1 MAVQTTAPGAP
12 PSGERVAAAPQTG
25 LNLGKTWREIRRLP
39 IVPSLVLVIF
49 LIVPAI
55 FADALAQHDPLIG
68 DLERDLEPP
77 AWIGDREVEQTIVR
91 RVRDKDSE
99 VSLNNAARNYE
110 SGAAELRDANG
121 NGAPDIGET
130 MVRIKPGGS
139 WDYPLGT
146 DKQGRDLLTRMMHGA
161 RISLAV
167 SCLAI
172 LVGGF
177 LGTTLGMLAAF
188 RGGITDAFL
197 MRIVDIKLAFPSILL
212 ALTLVVAIGSGFSTV
227 VIVIALLLWARY
239 ARVVRGEA
247 LAIKERDFI
256 DRARVAG
263 ASNLRIMG
271 RHIFPNVFNTV
282 IVLATLEVGHV
293 IILEATLSF
302 LGAGIPRPQPAWGLM
317 AADGAG
323 GHYQFLVDFPVPLPG
338 HCADGA
344 VDEPAGG
351 LAAGPA
357 GSQAAECV
365 GRGNRAGAASGPPPP
380 VGNSFE
386 PPNCYETGVD
396 IKLAFPTILLALVLV
411 AAIGAGFATVI
422 IVIAVL
428 LWARYARVVRGEA
441 LAIKQQDFIDRA
453 RVSGASNIRIMMRHI
468 FPNLVNT
475 VVVLATLEVGH
486 VIILESTL
494 SFLGA
499 GIPAPTPAWGV
510 MVADGRDLITTA
522 WWIFLLPCL
531 AIVLTVLSMNLLGD
545 WLRDRLDPKLRNI

>member
-12 PSGERVAAAPQTG
+12 PSGESAAAAPQTG
-25 LNLGKTWREIRRLP
+25 LNLGKAWREIRRLP
-39 IVPSLVLVIF
+39 IVPALVLIVF

-263 ASNLRIMG
+263 ASNMRIMG

-317 AADGAG
+317 AADGR
-323 GHYQFLVDFPVPLPG
+323 
-338 HCADGA
+338 
-344 VDEPAGG
+344 E
-351 LAAGPA
+351 
-357 GSQAAECV
+357 
-365 GRGNRAGAASGPPPP
+365 
-380 VGNSFE
+380 
-386 PPNCYETGVD
+386 
-396 IKLAFPTILLALVLV
+396 
-411 AAIGAGFATVI
+411 VI
-422 IVIAVL
+422 T
-428 LWARYARVVRGEA
+428 
-441 LAIKQQDFIDRA
+441 
-453 RVSGASNIRIMMRHI
+453 SS
-468 FPNLVNT
+468 
-475 VVVLATLEVGH
+475 
-486 VIILESTL
+486 
-494 SFLGA
+494 
-499 GIPAPTPAWGV
+499 
-510 MVADGRDLITTA
+510 
-522 WWIFLLPCL
+522 WWIFLFPCL

-545 WLRDRLDPKLRNI
+545 WLRDRLDPRLRNV

>member
-12 PSGERVAAAPQTG
+12 AGPATAAEAPRKG
-25 LNLGKTWREIRRLP
+25 LDWGKAWREIRRFP
-39 IVPSLVLVIF
+39 MVPTFILVVM
-49 LIVPAI
+49 LIIPAI
-55 FADALAQHDPLIG
+55 FAEALAQHDPLIG

-77 AWIGDREVEQTIVR
+77 AWIGDREIEQTIVR
-91 RVRDKDSE
+91 RVQDRDGE
-99 VSLNNAARNYE
+99 VSLNNARRNYD
-110 SGAAELRDANG
+110 SGAAQLRDTNG

-139 WDYPLGT
+139 WEYPFGT

-177 LGTTLGMLAAF
+177 LGTTIGMVAAF
-188 RGGITDAFL
+188 RGGIVDAIL
-197 MRIVDIKLAFPSILL
+197 MRVVDIKLAFPSILL

-247 LAIKERDFI
+247 LGIKERDFI

-263 ASNLRIMG
+263 ASNLRIMA

-317 AADGAG
+317 AADGR
-323 GHYQFLVDFPVPLPG
+323 
-338 HCADGA
+338 
-344 VDEPAGG
+344 E
-351 LAAGPA
+351 
-357 GSQAAECV
+357 
-365 GRGNRAGAASGPPPP
+365 
-380 VGNSFE
+380 
-386 PPNCYETGVD
+386 
-396 IKLAFPTILLALVLV
+396 
-411 AAIGAGFATVI
+411 VI
-422 IVIAVL
+422 T
-428 LWARYARVVRGEA
+428 
-441 LAIKQQDFIDRA
+441 
-453 RVSGASNIRIMMRHI
+453 SS
-468 FPNLVNT
+468 
-475 VVVLATLEVGH
+475 
-486 VIILESTL
+486 
-494 SFLGA
+494 
-499 GIPAPTPAWGV
+499 
-510 MVADGRDLITTA
+510 
-522 WWIFLLPCL
+522 WWIFLFPCL

-545 WLRDRLDPKLRNI
+545 WLRDRLDPKLRNV